1 MVCLLLLFL
10 GSLLLLFLLP
20 SHSILG
26 IHILRLLLR
35 IYIHLW
41 HFLLVLLGLLHL
53 PMILL
58 LACLLCLAVLVFL
71 LLLNALL
78 LLCVLLLLFVLCM
91 ILFSSRLLLLLLCLL
106 GYGFRTSPLI
116 VTAPSITMITIMI
129 IKAIKVIPLSL
140 LLWFILLYFI
150 CFGFPFIKIF
160 IIGNN
165 IYIPLWQGI
174 KTEKNQ
180 TKPNYSYS
188 LP

>member
-26 IHILRLLLR
+26 IHILRLLLH
-35 IYIHLW
+35 IYIHLL
-41 HFLLVLLGLLHL
+41 HFPLVLLGLLRL

-78 LLCVLLLLFVLCM
+78 WLCVLLLLFVLCM

-116 VTAPSITMITIMI
+116 VTAPSITMITII
-129 IKAIKVIPLSL
+129 TIRAIRVIPLS
-140 LLWFILLYFI
+140 FFFI
-150 CFGFPFIKIF
+150 CFFLLYMFSFGFPLLFIVF
-160 IIGNN
+160 FN
-165 IYIPLWQGI
+165 ININLLWQET
-174 KTEKNQ
+174 KTDKG
-180 TKPNYSYS
+180 K
-188 LP
+188 